1 MRQATA
7 AIYDQ
12 TYDSLGLPSGIFGS
26 LELSFCR
33 DQSQNNGIAKD
44 VSFPVVIFSP
54 GLGNSRLIYSGIAQ
68 SLASQGYAV
77 VTVDHPYDAAI
88 VEYPDGTYVL
98 AANITTPDQI
108 TFALNTRVKDISFV
122 LEKIHSLFGSS
133 SSRLNFSHF
142 LLYGHSLGGATAVT
156 TMSSDWRVVGAIN
169 LDGSLWGQV
178 ISDGVQCPVLLF
190 AHQGKSLTT
199 DPSWKKMWLNTAH
212 TTKVELQ
219 LYNSTEGSFTDFPLL
234 AETIG
239 GGRIPDGLQ
248 GLIGQLPGTT
258 VNEIL
263 NGCMGRFF
271 QFSLN
276 YASMPVMANNG
287 TISPH
292 VAVLEEV
299 VDGRCATHCAGDL

>member
-1 MRQATA
+1 M
-7 AIYDQ
+7 YDQ
-12 TYDSLGLPSGIFGS
+12 TYDSLGLPKGVFGS

-33 DQSQNNGIAKD
+33 SQSQHAGLAED
-44 VSFPVVIFSP
+44 VAFPIVIFSP

-77 VTVDHPYDAAI
+77 VTVDHPYDASI

-108 TFALNTRVKDISFV
+108 TFALNTRVRDISFV
-122 LEKIHSLFGSS
+122 LDKVHSLFGSS
-133 SSRLNFSHF
+133 SSHFDFSRF
-142 LLYGHSLGGATAVT
+142 LLYGHSLGGATAVA
-156 TMSSDWRVVGAIN
+156 TMSLDQRVVGSIN

-178 ISDGVQCPVLLF
+178 VSHGVECPVLLF

-199 DPSWKKMWLNTAH
+199 DPSWQKFWRNTGH

-219 LYNSTEGSFTDFPLL
+219 LHNSTEGSFTDFPLL
-234 AETIG
+234 AETLG

-248 GLIGQLPGTT
+248 GLIGQLPGTM
-258 VNEIL
+258 VDKIL
-263 NGCMGRFF
+263 DGYMGHFF
-271 QFSLN
+271 QYSLSQ
-276 YASMPVMANNG
+276 ASMPVLRSDS
-287 TISPH
+287 TISPY

-299 VDGRCATHCAGDL
+299 VNGRCTTPCAGDL